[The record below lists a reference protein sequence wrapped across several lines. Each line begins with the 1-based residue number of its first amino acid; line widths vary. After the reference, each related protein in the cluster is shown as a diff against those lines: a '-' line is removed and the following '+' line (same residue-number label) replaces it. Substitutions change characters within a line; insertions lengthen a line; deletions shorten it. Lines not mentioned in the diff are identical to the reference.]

1 MPHAPQNAPSQPLT
15 IWAVSDG
22 RAGIENQV
30 LGLAEAIAR
39 LTPAKIVTKHI
50 HYAPAFAKWPTAL
63 RLVPDAMLSGDSDPL
78 KAPYPDIWIAAGRA
92 TLPHSRRMR
101 RRAHGK
107 TLVVQLQ
114 DPKAD
119 LKAFDLVIAPEHDG
133 LNAAHVLSLLGS
145 TNRIAPEKLEAAY
158 AQWRGRIEA
167 FQRPYVTALIG
178 GPSKAYDLSPDR
190 AAALALQVKLAVQ
203 EAGGTLLM
211 TVSRR
216 TPAAAQA
223 VFHDI
228 LKDVP
233 GLFFDGTGENPY
245 FAFLQAADH
254 ILVTEDSVNMTTEA
268 AATGKPIQVLAMDR
282 IKSKAKF
289 HDFHDTLQARGIT
302 RPFSGHLE
310 NWDYVPLNE
319 TGRAAQHVLEVF
331 AEKQRPLAKVG

>member
-1 MPHAPQNAPSQPLT
+1 LT

-22 RAGIENQV
+22 RAGMENQV

-39 LTPAKIVTKHI
+39 LTPATIVTKHI
-50 HYAPAFAKWPTAL
+50 RYAPAFDRWPTAL
-63 RLVPDAMLSGDSDPL
+63 KVVPDAMLRGDSDPL

-92 TLPHSRRMR
+92 TLPHSLRMR
-101 RRAHGK
+101 QRSHGK

-114 DPKAD
+114 DPKAK
-119 LKAFDLVIAPEHDG
+119 LSAFDLVIAPEHDG
-133 LNAAHVLSLLGS
+133 LNAAHVLALLGS
-145 TNRIAPEKLEAAY
+145 TNRIAPERLETAY

-167 FQRPYVTALIG
+167 FRRPYVTALIG
-178 GPSKAYDLSPDR
+178 GPSKAYDLSADR

-268 AATGKPIQVLAMDR
+268 ASTGKPIQVLAMDR
-282 IKSKAKF
+282 VKSKAKF
-289 HDFHDTLQARGIT
+289 HDFHEGLQARGIT
-302 RPFSGHLE
+302 RPFTGHLE
-310 NWDYVPLNE
+310 SWGYAPLNE
-319 TGRAAQHVLEVF
+319 TRRAAQHVLEVL
-331 AEKQRPLAKVG
+331 AEKQKPLARAG